1 MERYTIFMY
10 WKFIIFMI
18 FIMPQFFYG
27 FNKIA
32 IKISAD
38 IIEIDKLFLKLIW
51 KCKEYRLASILK
63 KKD

>member
-38 IIEIDKLFLKLIW
+38 IIEIDKLSKTYLEMQRI
-51 KCKEYRLASILK
+51 
-63 KKD
+63 